1 MLKIKQQKDNLELVV
16 NKRAIK
22 IIMLLHYT
30 INEQYKG
37 IVEKTW
43 MLPSCHY
50 PFVHEINFLYTEDLN
65 VDCITWPTS
74 VIVND

>member
-30 INEQYKG
+30 INEHYKG

-43 MLPSCHY
+43 MLPS
-50 PFVHEINFLYTEDLN
+50 
-65 VDCITWPTS
+65 
-74 VIVND
+74 

>member
-30 INEQYKG
+30 INEQYKLRKHG
-37 IVEKTW
+37 C
-43 MLPSCHY
+43 CH
-50 PFVHEINFLYTEDLN
+50 PD
-65 VDCITWPTS
+65 ITLS
-74 VIVND
+74 SMK